1 MATVVQPPMNEMQ
14 ARITQEPIMKSR
26 HIIAIAGFA
35 LFLAGS
41 AVAGSSN
48 GSAGQT
54 PAYYDSQLFT
64 INLMMLS
71 SNASISQLQHNGS
84 INIIYESDGGL
95 PDNQPFIPVLNAI
108 QTDGFNPIWQEVQI
122 VFNSGFTPHQFGS
135 DDQINAAAAAGEIT
149 LIPTNDVYRCSVVGS
164 K

>member
-1 MATVVQPPMNEMQ
+1 MVVQPSIAEMQ
-14 ARITQEPIMKSR
+14 ARTTQEPVMKSR
-26 HIIAIAGFA
+26 HIVTLVASLLLIAA
-35 LFLAGS
+35 S
-41 AVAGSSN
+41 AMAANTN
-48 GSAGQT
+48 GSAGQM
-54 PAYYDSQLFT
+54 PAYYDGQLFT

-71 SNASISQLQHNGS
+71 SNASVSQLQHNHS
-84 INIIYESDGGL
+84 INIIYESDPGL

-108 QTDGFNPIWQEVQI
+108 QGDGFNPIWQEVQI

-135 DDQINAAAAAGEIT
+135 DNDILAAAAAGEIT